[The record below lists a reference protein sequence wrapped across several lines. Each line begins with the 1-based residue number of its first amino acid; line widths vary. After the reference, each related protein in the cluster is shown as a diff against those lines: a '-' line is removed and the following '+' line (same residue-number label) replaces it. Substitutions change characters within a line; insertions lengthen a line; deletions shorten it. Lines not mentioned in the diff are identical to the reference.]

1 MRVAILS
8 EAVAQGQPC
17 LFAGAA
23 HRGRPMTDHH
33 GKVILLVDDQNLVF
47 AAVRSLLSGQADWQ
61 VHHVTRASEA
71 VAAATRLRPHVI
83 LQDMVLPDGSG
94 LELIGQYAEL
104 HELPGTQVIMLS
116 VDEAPEH
123 KAAAF
128 DAGAFDYIV
137 KMPAQAEFVVRVR
150 HAIRQAE
157 MVEAQVRLLDQAEA
171 ANRHAKREIE
181 ARREAERKLEVV
193 NLQLREELHARMEA
207 LERIAA
213 DLGQVQDLDLLLRR
227 LLAEARAV
235 FGCEAGSILLREG
248 DHLVFSYAQ
257 NDILNVETRFPDAR
271 RSPVRLPMDRS
282 SIAGAAAVDGLVAV
296 RDAYEIPEGTPFRFN
311 RSFDEATGF
320 RTRAVLALAMRDR
333 MNQLIGVL
341 QLINPR
347 DTGAHHSREFTEDD
361 QKLARHFAVLAAD
374 QLDRARSFREA
385 LLRMVRLAELNDPKE
400 TAAHVRRV
408 AEVSAIIYEAW
419 ARRHGASEHEIDR
432 QLDLLRPAAM
442 VHDVGKV
449 GLPELI
455 RKPGPLDPEER
466 LKMQKHPI
474 LGVSIYRE
482 LRDPVDR
489 ASVEVLLYH
498 QTKWDGTGYPD
509 HQAIRDELVRLGWQP
524 DKVPEPRGEG
534 IPIFGRVATL
544 ADVFDALMSRRV
556 YKEPWDHERVRQ
568 EIARSAG
575 THFDPELVEILLER
589 FDKACAAH
597 AMFEE

>member
-1 MRVAILS
+1 MS
-8 EAVAQGQPC
+8 
-17 LFAGAA
+17 
-23 HRGRPMTDHH
+23 DHP
-33 GKVILLVDDQNLVF
+33 GKVILLVDDQNLV
-47 AAVRSLLSGQADWQ
+47 AASVRSLLAGQADWQ
-61 VHHVTRASEA
+61 VHHVAKASEA

-94 LELIGQYAEL
+94 LELISRYAEL

-157 MVEAQVRLLDQAEA
+157 MVEAQVRLLDEAEA

-181 ARREAERKLEVV
+181 ARREAERKLEAA

-213 DLGQVQDLDLLLRR
+213 DLGQLQDLDLLLRR

-235 FGCEAGSILLREG
+235 FGCEAGTILLREG

-282 SIAGAAAVDGLVAV
+282 SIAGAAAVDGMVAV
-296 RDAYEIPEGTPFRFN
+296 RDAYELPEGTPFKFN

-333 MNQLIGVL
+333 MHQLIGVL

-361 QKLARHFAVLAAD
+361 QKLARHFAMLAAD
-374 QLDRARSFREA
+374 QLDRVRSYREA
-385 LLRMVRLAELNDPKE
+385 ILRMVRLSELNDPKE
-400 TAAHVRRV
+400 TGAHVRRV

-442 VHDVGKV
+442 LHDLGKV
-449 GLPELI
+449 GIPDAILK
-455 RKPGPLDPEER
+455 KPGPLNEEER
-466 LKMQKHPI
+466 GVMQSHPI
-474 LGVSIYRE
+474 FGVSIFRD
-482 LRDPVDR
+482 LRDPLDL
-489 ASVEVLLYH
+489 ATLEVILYH

-509 HQAIRDELVRLGWQP
+509 HQAIRSELVRLGWKP
-524 DKVPEPRGEG
+524 EKVPEPKGDR
-534 IPIFGRVATL
+534 IPIFGRVVTL
-544 ADVFDALMSRRV
+544 ADVFDALMSRRA
-556 YKEPWDHERVRQ
+556 YKEAWDHERVRQ
-568 EIARSAG
+568 ELAKSAG

-589 FDKACAAH
+589 FDKACNAH

>member
-1 MRVAILS
+1 MS
-8 EAVAQGQPC
+8 
-17 LFAGAA
+17 
-23 HRGRPMTDHH
+23 DHP
-33 GKVILLVDDQNLVF
+33 GKVILLVDDQNLV
-47 AAVRSLLSGQADWQ
+47 AASVRSLLAGQADWQ
-61 VHHVTRASEA
+61 VHHVAKASEA

-94 LELIGQYAEL
+94 LELISRYAEL

-157 MVEAQVRLLDQAEA
+157 MVEAQVRLLDEAEA

-181 ARREAERKLEVV
+181 ARREAERKLEAA

-213 DLGQVQDLDLLLRR
+213 DLGQLQDLDLLLRR

-235 FGCEAGSILLREG
+235 FGCEAGTILLREG

-296 RDAYEIPEGTPFRFN
+296 RDAYELPEGTPFKFN

-333 MNQLIGVL
+333 MHQLIGVL

-361 QKLARHFAVLAAD
+361 QKLARHFAMLAAD
-374 QLDRARSFREA
+374 QLDRVRSYREA
-385 LLRMVRLAELNDPKE
+385 ILRMVRLSELNDPKE
-400 TAAHVRRV
+400 TGAHVRRV

-442 VHDVGKV
+442 LHDLGKV
-449 GLPELI
+449 GIPDAILK
-455 RKPGPLDPEER
+455 KPGPLNEEER
-466 LKMQKHPI
+466 GVMQSHPI
-474 LGVSIYRE
+474 FGVSIFRD
-482 LRDPVDR
+482 LRDPLDL
-489 ASVEVLLYH
+489 ATLEVILYH

-509 HQAIRDELVRLGWQP
+509 HQAIRSELVRLGWKP
-524 DKVPEPRGEG
+524 EKVPEPKGDR
-534 IPIFGRVATL
+534 IPIFGRVVTL
-544 ADVFDALMSRRV
+544 ADVFDALMSRRA
-556 YKEPWDHERVRQ
+556 YKEAWDHERVRQ
-568 EIARSAG
+568 ELAKSAG

-589 FDKACAAH
+589 FDKACNAH

>member
-1 MRVAILS
+1 
-8 EAVAQGQPC
+8 
-17 LFAGAA
+17 
-23 HRGRPMTDHH
+23 
-33 GKVILLVDDQNLVF
+33 LL
-47 AAVRSLLSGQADWQ
+47 AGQADWQ
-61 VHHVTRASEA
+61 VHHVAKASEA

-94 LELIGQYAEL
+94 LELISRYAEL

-137 KMPAQAEFVVRVR
+137 KMPALAEFVVRVR

-157 MVEAQVRLLDQAEA
+157 MVEAQVRLLDEAEA

-181 ARREAERKLEVV
+181 ARREAERKLEAA

-213 DLGQVQDLDLLLRR
+213 DLGQLQDLDLLLRR

-235 FGCEAGSILLREG
+235 FGCEAGTILLREG

-296 RDAYEIPEGTPFRFN
+296 RDAYELPEGTPFKFN

-333 MNQLIGVL
+333 MHQLIGVL

-361 QKLARHFAVLAAD
+361 QKLARHFAMLAAD
-374 QLDRARSFREA
+374 QLDRVRSYREA
-385 LLRMVRLAELNDPKE
+385 ILRMVRLSELNDPKE
-400 TAAHVRRV
+400 TGAHVRRV

-442 VHDVGKV
+442 LHDLGKV
-449 GLPELI
+449 GIPDAILK
-455 RKPGPLDPEER
+455 KPGPLNEEER
-466 LKMQKHPI
+466 GVMQSHPI
-474 LGVSIYRE
+474 FGVSIFRD
-482 LRDPVDR
+482 LRDPLDL
-489 ASVEVLLYH
+489 ATLEVILYH

-509 HQAIRDELVRLGWQP
+509 HQAIRSELVRLGWKP
-524 DKVPEPRGEG
+524 EKVPEPKGDR
-534 IPIFGRVATL
+534 IPIFGRVVTL
-544 ADVFDALMSRRV
+544 ADVFDALMSRRA
-556 YKEPWDHERVRQ
+556 YKEAWDHERVRQ
-568 EIARSAG
+568 ELAKSAG

-589 FDKACAAH
+589 FDKACNAH